1 LRKYLILYTLLMFSV
16 SACIGSIQNPI
27 PLQDASPTTKASPTL
42 DLPSTAEHSDLDLRE
57 ANVIA
62 ISTEALGNNNYRF
75 IITLQHDDEGEAPKY
90 ADYWQIEDLNG
101 NILGKR
107 VLTHSHSNEP
117 FTRSK
122 TITILDDIFIVI
134 VRGHDMIHGFG
145 GQAMRINLLTGETEI
160 FFENDGRD

>member
-1 LRKYLILYTLLMFSV
+1 MFSV

-27 PLQDASPTTKASPTL
+27 PLQDTSSTTKASPTL

-62 ISTEALGNNNYRF
+62 VSTEALGNNNYRF
-75 IITLQHDDEGEAPKY
+75 IVTLQHDDEGETPKY
-90 ADYWQIEDLNG
+90 ADYWQIEDLDG

-122 TITILDDIFIVI
+122 TIPIPEKIVIVI
-134 VRGHDMIHGFG
+134 VRGHDMIHSFG
-145 GQAMRINLLTGETEI
+145 GQAMRINLLSAETEA
-160 FFENDGRD
+160 FFESDEWD